1 MKYYQMP
8 FYLSLAPGEQ
18 VTYRGFIINDEP
30 DIPVGSYSFEEWY
43 CPNPACDCRSVLLYV
58 FARDQ
63 HDYIAQIRVPLDV
76 DRLPPFLEP
85 NVSQI
90 SYAQALLKL
99 LTENINT
106 DPDYLQRLR
115 DHYKLVKT
123 AAADPTHPAF
133 PTITH
138 WATTGKPIPKTVQKH
153 RRKKR

>member
-8 FYLSLAPGEQ
+8 FYLSLPPGEQ
-18 VTYRGFIINDEP
+18 VTSRGFVLNDEP
-30 DIPVGSYSFEEWY
+30 NIPVGSYSFEEWY

-63 HDYIAQIRVPLDV
+63 HDYIAQIRVPLGA

-85 NVSQI
+85 NISQVP
-90 SYAQALLKL
+90 YAQAVLKL

-106 DPDYLQRLR
+106 DPEYLQRLC
-115 DHYKLVKT
+115 DHYKHVKT
-123 AAADPTHPAF
+123 VAADPTHPAF

-138 WATTGKPIPKTVQKH
+138 WAKTGKSLPKTVPKH